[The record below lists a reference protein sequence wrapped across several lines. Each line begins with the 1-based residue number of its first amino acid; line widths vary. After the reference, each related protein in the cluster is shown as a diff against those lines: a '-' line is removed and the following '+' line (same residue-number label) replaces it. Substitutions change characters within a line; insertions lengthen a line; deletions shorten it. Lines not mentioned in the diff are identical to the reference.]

1 MSWKS
6 LVTASLL
13 CVLASPA
20 FAAPGLVIT
29 GGVRNTLGN
38 RIWNVAASPDLALS
52 APGTS
57 LALELGFQSTGGNII
72 SISALPNEDTVT
84 PANGRVFTDQNTGN
98 QIFTWQTTSDVGG
111 GVFKYVGTQAGSG
124 ANATQAYAY
133 LGTNVL
139 TLAKNYDLL
148 TITTDGSVTALNWG
162 GAFTG
167 AGVAGAPVA
176 SLTTGNGG
184 IAQADTT
191 NSCLH
196 PSCLF
201 SSFNG
206 SLAFNPPTSPSATQ
220 RFLGDVNGDGR
231 TNNFDVVPFGGILNP
246 TGQAAYKTANPNL
259 NFLRGDINGSGTV
272 NNFDV
277 VPFSNILATASN
289 PSGSGSGL
297 GSASVPEPASIA
309 LFGLGLAAAGLGRRR
324 RR

>member
-29 GGVRNTLGN
+29 GGVKNTLGN

-52 APGTS
+52 APGTA
-57 LALELGFQSTGGNII
+57 LALELGFQSTGGNIT

-84 PANGRVFTDQNTGN
+84 PTNGRVFTDTNPGN
-98 QIFTWQTTSDVGG
+98 QIFTWQTTTDVGG
-111 GVFKYVGTQAGSG
+111 GVMKYVGTQAGSG
-124 ANATQAYAY
+124 ANANQAYAY

-148 TITTDGSVTALNWG
+148 TITTDGTVTGLSWG
-162 GAFTG
+162 GAFT
-167 AGVAGAPVA
+167 AAGAVNAPGT
-176 SLTTGNGG
+176 SLTGNGG

-191 NSCLH
+191 NSCGFT
-196 PSCLF
+196 SCAF
-201 SSFNG
+201 TSFTG
-206 SLAFNPPTSPSATQ
+206 SLAGPSLTTQ

-231 TNNFDVVPFGGILNP
+231 TNNFDVVPFSGILSVA
-246 TGQAAYKTANPNL
+246 GQTAYKTANPNL
-259 NFLRGDINGSGTV
+259 NFLRGDINGTGSV

-277 VPFSNILATASN
+277 VPFSNILANAAN
-289 PSGSGSGL
+289 PGGSGSGL
-297 GSASVPEPASIA
+297 GSASVPEPASLA
-309 LFGLGLAAAGLGRRR
+309 LIGLGLAAAGLGRRR
-324 RR
+324 R